1 MYWQWTTGNQNF
13 KNTINNMK
21 NKETHKANKICAW
34 SVFYTKKLE
43 NTDEKEIKDLNKWRG
58 I

>member
-1 MYWQWTTGNQNF
+1 
-13 KNTINNMK
+13 MK